1 MASSAMLVPLGS
13 SILQESGQEDFLVSS
28 SMLLRNLFSLFSFS
42 FFPFSPHIFLL
53 VLKKKS
59 YSICFRAM
67 WLLLS
72 SPPLL
77 EGEVPHTLTFSVIPH

>member
-28 SMLLRNLFSLFSFS
+28 SMLLRNLFSLFYFS

-53 VLKKKS
+53 V
-59 YSICFRAM
+59 
-67 WLLLS
+67 
-72 SPPLL
+72 
-77 EGEVPHTLTFSVIPH
+77 